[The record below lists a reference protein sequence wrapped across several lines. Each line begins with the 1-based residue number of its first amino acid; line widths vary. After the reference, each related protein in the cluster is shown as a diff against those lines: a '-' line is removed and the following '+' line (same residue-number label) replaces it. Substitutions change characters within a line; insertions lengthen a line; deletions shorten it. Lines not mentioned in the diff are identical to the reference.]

1 MKSQPYSIPT
11 ARLAVL
17 AMFFANGAV
26 FANWVARI
34 PQIQAKLALSEGEL
48 GLVLLGIAVGTLTA
62 LSLAGGLI
70 ARYGS
75 RAVTTAGALLMC
87 LLLPPLALMP
97 NAVALWINLFL
108 LGAALSV
115 MDVAMNSQGV
125 EVERSLGKAVMSSF
139 HAAFSIGGF
148 VGAGLGAVMASFT
161 IDPLWHFITATIIFA
176 GLILLAAPKLLPAS
190 TEAKSSQSGPVF
202 QLPPRILWPL
212 GAAAFCAAIGEG
224 SMADWSGVYLKN
236 IVGATAGTA
245 AFGFAAFSITM
256 TLGRLLGDSLTMRFQ
271 PALLVQTGGIIAAVG
286 LGFALIQPQVIPALL
301 GFAAVGAG
309 MSIVVPLAFSTAG
322 NMPGLPAGVGIAGVA
337 TIGYAGFLAGPPL
350 IGLIA
355 ELTSLRVA
363 LLVVVALTGSLVIT
377 AQAFRRNQ
385 ACPVSLPVAGD

>member
-1 MKSQPYSIPT
+1 MKSQSYSIPT

-75 RAVTTAGALLMC
+75 RAVTTAGALFMC

-97 NAVALWINLFL
+97 NAVALWVNLFL

-125 EVERSLGKAVMSSF
+125 EVERNLGKAVMSSF

-148 VGAGLGAVMASFT
+148 VGAGLGAVMATFA
-161 IDPLWHFITATIIFA
+161 IDPLWHFITAAVIFA

-190 TEAKSSQSGPVF
+190 TEAKSGQGGSVF

-271 PALLVQTGGIIAAVG
+271 PALLVQTGGIVAAVG
-286 LGFALIQPQVIPALL
+286 LGFALVQPQVIPALL

-322 NMPGLPAGVGIAGVA
+322 NIPGLPAGVGIAGVA

-385 ACPVSLPVAGD
+385 VCPVSLPVAGD